1 METNGGHVFDTN
13 FHTSSEQHQWDNQS
27 NHNGRNHPHGLEIGA
42 TASDTRRAYSVNTAA
57 KP

>member
-1 METNGGHVFDTN
+1 METNEGQFSDTN
-13 FHTSSEQHQWDNQS
+13 FHTSSTQPHWDNKS
-27 NHNGRNHPHGLEIGA
+27 NHNGRNHPHGSEIGA